1 MEGGNGVKA
10 LVCPEPLA
18 SFLGDAGLG
27 TFEVFEGYAAQGNDD
42 FGRNKAQLLVKD
54 AMGAES
60 GFFRRWCPVLF
71 LGRHL
76 MTFVVR
82 TWSRVILTD
91 QSALSR
97 SCPLG
102 PIRGQP

>member
-27 TFEVFEGYAAQGNDD
+27 TFEVFEATPPKAMMTLGAIRRSSSSRMRWAQKAAS
-42 FGRNKAQLLVKD
+42 
-54 AMGAES
+54 S
-60 GFFRRWCPVLF
+60 GVGVRLF

>member
-60 GFFRRWCPVLF
+60 GFFRRWCPVVPRPALNDVCCKD
-71 LGRHL
+71 
-76 MTFVVR
+76 MVPCD
-82 TWSRVILTD
+82 LTD